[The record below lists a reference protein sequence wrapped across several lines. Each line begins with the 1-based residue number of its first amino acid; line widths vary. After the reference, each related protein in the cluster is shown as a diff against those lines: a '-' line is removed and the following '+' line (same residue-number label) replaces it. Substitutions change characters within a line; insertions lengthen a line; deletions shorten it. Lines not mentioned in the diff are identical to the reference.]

1 MNWILLNLPLVAL
14 AAGLTVVP
22 ILRVTLGDNGDN
34 GDHGDTGDR
43 SAEPTLASVGSD
55 RAHR

>member
-22 ILRVTLGDNGDN
+22 ILRVTLGDNGD
-34 GDHGDTGDR
+34 H
-43 SAEPTLASVGSD
+43 SAEPALATVGSD